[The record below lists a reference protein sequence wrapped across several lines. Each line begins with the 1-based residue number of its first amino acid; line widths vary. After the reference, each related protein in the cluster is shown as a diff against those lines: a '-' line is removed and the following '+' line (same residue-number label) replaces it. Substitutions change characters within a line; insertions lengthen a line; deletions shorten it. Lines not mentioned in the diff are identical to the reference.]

1 MRARMRWMDVLRGA
15 AIGLV
20 ILAHSAYIL
29 DRFELGDTPGWL
41 ISINELFAPFRMPTL
56 MVLSGM
62 LVTAG
67 LRKPLG
73 TYFAGKLRRIGWPYL
88 VWLVLWCV
96 LFPAYG
102 NLFTVDTWTTAYV
115 WFLLYLLAYYS
126 IAPITRWVPTW
137 LLIVIPWAVAS
148 LPLGQFQRRFFFLMG
163 FFFLGKLITDHIDV
177 FDRILRSRWVWA
189 AVAFAAV
196 YGAASSILD
205 PRQYLGYLAPFSAV
219 GIIGAVKLAQLVD
232 DKAWTRPLQF
242 VGRNSLV
249 FYVTHF
255 PVITAVSWVGF
266 AAGSPP
272 LITFAAG
279 FVLAIAVGAGATWL
293 NENSVARIL
302 FTFPSRRRVRERT

>member
-1 MRARMRWMDVLRGA
+1 MEDTPGPQNRLERRIARIVHESIAAIPGYDQPDWGKGLPVRARMRWMDVLRGA

-41 ISINELFAPFRMPTL
+41 ISVNELFAPFRMPTL

-102 NLFTVDTWTTAYV
+102 NLLTVDTWTTAYV

-126 IAPITRWVPTW
+126 IAPLTRWVPTW

-163 FFFLGKLITDHIDV
+163 FFFLGKLITDHLPL

-189 AVAFAAV
+189 AVAFAVV
-196 YGAASSILD
+196 YGAASSLLD
-205 PRQYLGYLAPFSAV
+205 PRQYLGYLAPLCRCNQART
-219 GIIGAVKLAQLVD
+219 
-232 DKAWTRPLQF
+232 TR
-242 VGRNSLV
+242 R
-249 FYVTHF
+249 
-255 PVITAVSWVGF
+255 
-266 AAGSPP
+266 
-272 LITFAAG
+272 
-279 FVLAIAVGAGATWL
+279 
-293 NENSVARIL
+293 
-302 FTFPSRRRVRERT
+302 